1 MTETGEKFLALTA
14 TQQLQKWHKK
24 EKPGK
29 GSIPMSPVHKLVH
42 VPSARMKKLKKRETL
57 SEGFRTGGDLEK
69 SALKRNVEESM
80 SKYEERFKAIGLK
93 DIENHFNSV
102 LQASEFGRK
111 TSLGLHLNYKFT
123 SVCQQAIALE
133 HDYCLQSELV
143 NTPWNRPN
151 NSSIAI
157 TTFSADKSN
166 ELTNAQKMTGSKI
179 LVDYINDFFDIELQ
193 IKSQWDIN
201 FSEISKFPKEI
212 KLDISGKKA
221 IEPKGTNYC

>member
-1 MTETGEKFLALTA
+1 ML
-14 TQQLQKWHKK
+14 
-24 EKPGK
+24 
-29 GSIPMSPVHKLVH
+29 PVHKLVH
-42 VPSARMKKLKKRETL
+42 VPSARIKKLKKRENL

-80 SKYEERFKAIGLK
+80 SKYGERFKAIGFK
-93 DIENHFNSV
+93 PIEDHFNSV
-102 LQASEFGRK
+102 LQASELGRK

-143 NTPWNRPN
+143 ITPGNRPN

-179 LVDYINDFFDIELQ
+179 LVDYINDFSDIEQLLFFW
-193 IKSQWDIN
+193 KSKPEQRNLMHHWL
-201 FSEISKFPKEI
+201 ISVVNTWF
-212 KLDISGKKA
+212 KLSYKCLVLGLDM
-221 IEPKGTNYC
+221 